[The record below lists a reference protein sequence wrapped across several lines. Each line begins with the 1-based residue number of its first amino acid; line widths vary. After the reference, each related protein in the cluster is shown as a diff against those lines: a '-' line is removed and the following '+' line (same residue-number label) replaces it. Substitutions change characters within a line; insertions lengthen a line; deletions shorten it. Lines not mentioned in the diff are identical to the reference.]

1 MTRREFIKV
10 LGGAVAA
17 WPLAASAQQKQRVPR
32 VGVLWH
38 AGSAEEE
45 GANFTSLVKGFQDLG
60 YIDGQNVN
68 LEHRFPNEQPDR
80 FKSMVAEL
88 ASTTDVLIVVG
99 NNAAPY
105 AIDAAGKI
113 PVVAVHVAD
122 QVGMGLVKSLARPE
136 GNITAISNQSTEM
149 IGKRL
154 QLLKELVPGLLRI
167 AVSVNPDAR
176 ISPFHIKQTRDA
188 ATNLGLEVHTFEWR
202 TAVQLEQASEGM
214 VSEGMQALV
223 TNPDGLAF
231 TQRELIAKLAIKKRI
246 PLASWSRVTL
256 NAGALMSYG
265 VDDNAIS
272 RRAAAYV
279 DKVLKGARPVE
290 LPVEQPTKFVFL
302 INARTAKA
310 IGMQIPET
318 LLARADE
325 VIE

>member
-1 MTRREFIKV
+1 MIRREFITL

-17 WPLAASAQQKQRVPR
+17 WPLAASAQQNRKIPR

-38 AGSAEEE
+38 AGSAEQE

-60 YIDGQNVN
+60 YTDGKNVR
-68 LEHRFPNEQPDR
+68 LDHRFPNEQPDR

-88 ASTTDVLIVVG
+88 ASTTDILIVVG

-113 PVVAVHVAD
+113 PVVAIHVSD
-122 QVGMGLVKSLARPE
+122 PVGMGLVENLPRPG
-136 GNITAISNQSTEM
+136 GNITGVSNQSTEM
-149 IGKRL
+149 VGKRL
-154 QLLKELVPGLLRI
+154 QLLKEIVPGVSRI

-188 ATNLGLEVHTFEWR
+188 AANLGLDIHTFEWR
-202 TAVQLEQASEGM
+202 NLAQLEQAFDAM
-214 VSEGMQALV
+214 VSQSMQALV

-231 TQRELIAKLAIKKRI
+231 THRESIAKLAIKNHL

-256 NAGALMSYG
+256 TAGALMSYG
-265 VDDNAIS
+265 VDDDAIS
-272 RRAAAYV
+272 RRAAVYV
-279 DKVLKGARPVE
+279 DKILKGARPAE

-302 INARTAKA
+302 INIGTAKA
-310 IGMQIPET
+310 LGMEIPET

-325 VIE
+325 VID